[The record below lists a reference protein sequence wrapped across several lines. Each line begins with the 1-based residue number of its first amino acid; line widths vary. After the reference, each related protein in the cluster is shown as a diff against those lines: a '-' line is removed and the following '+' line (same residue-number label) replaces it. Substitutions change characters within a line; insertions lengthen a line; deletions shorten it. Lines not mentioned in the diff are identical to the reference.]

1 MATANVGTAAGEVY
15 EVMRWMM
22 SGSLVAE
29 CKADE
34 KPLRLPWSRLLNAYH
49 RSVSDHGYSDLE
61 LTPPILLRVASI
73 FATLAANASFFRVLR
88 LPLFDSSNTHSWPP
102 LLQR

>member
-1 MATANVGTAAGEVY
+1 VVELDARNLRLEHRWYCRGMSLANEYVGRFMATASVGTAAGEVY

-49 RSVSDHGYSDLE
+49 RSVSDRG
-61 LTPPILLRVASI
+61 
-73 FATLAANASFFRVLR
+73 
-88 LPLFDSSNTHSWPP
+88 
-102 LLQR
+102 